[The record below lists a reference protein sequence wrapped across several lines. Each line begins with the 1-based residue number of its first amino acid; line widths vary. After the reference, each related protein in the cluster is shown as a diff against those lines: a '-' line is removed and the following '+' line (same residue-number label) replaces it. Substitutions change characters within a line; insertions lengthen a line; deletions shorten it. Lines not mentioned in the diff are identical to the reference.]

1 MDDESEEGSF
11 TEPISLLGAAAAEPK
26 TQQLAGRAYPLL
38 LRILFRDDPSSQLAA
53 RSASQ
58 LAGRSAHLHDGESH
72 TLVPELR
79 GHCEPV
85 VGPLGHVASGAI
97 QSGGVR
103 LLQKKK
109 GPRASIGFR
118 TRAALAADG
127 GCDGPSAGAGAV
139 AGGGG
144 GGGGG
149 GVGGPPPPCT
159 ASVRL
164 GSEWSLCC
172 QLRLPLPEPPPT
184 AAERRRVRSLA
195 MGLSPEGRA
204 VRHVVLLEERTAD
217 GAARLTLGV
226 DDGHEAP
233 APAHVSRGGAQLGTG
248 DKQRTGDDQL
258 AALDLHA
265 LPHG

>member
-11 TEPISLLGAAAAEPK
+11 TEPISLLGAPAEPK

-38 LRILFRDDPSSQLAA
+38 LRILFRDDPSSQLTA

-85 VGPLGHVASGAI
+85 VGPFGHVASGAI

-127 GCDGPSAGAGAV
+127 GCDGPGAGGF
-139 AGGGG
+139 AGGGSG
-144 GGGGG
+144 CG
-149 GVGGPPPPCT
+149 C
-159 ASVRL
+159 
-164 GSEWSLCC
+164 
-172 QLRLPLPEPPPT
+172 
-184 AAERRRVRSLA
+184 
-195 MGLSPEGRA
+195 
-204 VRHVVLLEERTAD
+204 
-217 GAARLTLGV
+217 
-226 DDGHEAP
+226 
-233 APAHVSRGGAQLGTG
+233 
-248 DKQRTGDDQL
+248 
-258 AALDLHA
+258 
-265 LPHG
+265 

>member
-109 GPRASIGFR
+109 
-118 TRAALAADG
+118 
-127 GCDGPSAGAGAV
+127 
-139 AGGGG
+139 AGG
-144 GGGGG
+144 
-149 GVGGPPPPCT
+149 
-159 ASVRL
+159 RK
-164 GSEWSLCC
+164 
-172 QLRLPLPEPPPT
+172 
-184 AAERRRVRSLA
+184 RRT
-195 MGLSPEGRA
+195 E
-204 VRHVVLLEERTAD
+204 
-217 GAARLTLGV
+217 
-226 DDGHEAP
+226 
-233 APAHVSRGGAQLGTG
+233 
-248 DKQRTGDDQL
+248 
-258 AALDLHA
+258 
-265 LPHG
+265 